1 MTTPSSTQPH
11 TDELDVD
18 FAVVVVVV
26 GWVVVVVVACGCVVV
41 VVDAL
46 VVVVGGTVVVV
57 VVVVGAV
64 VVVAGGAVVVVVS
77 CAAAPVAMRPST
89 SGVETTRVSNFM
101 AMGPR
106 AGTAHSLGRS
116 AGQWVE
122 AWDLARVVAETM

>member
-1 MTTPSSTQPH
+1 MTTPRSTQPQ

-41 VVDAL
+41 VVVDAL
-46 VVVVGGTVVVV
+46 VVVVGGTVV

-77 CAAAPVAMRPST
+77 CAAAPVARMPRT
-89 SGVETTRVSNFM
+89 SGVATTRVRSFM

-106 AGTAHSLGRS
+106 AGTAHSLGR
-116 AGQWVE
+116 AAAQWVE
-122 AWDLARVVAETM
+122 SWDLAREVAEST